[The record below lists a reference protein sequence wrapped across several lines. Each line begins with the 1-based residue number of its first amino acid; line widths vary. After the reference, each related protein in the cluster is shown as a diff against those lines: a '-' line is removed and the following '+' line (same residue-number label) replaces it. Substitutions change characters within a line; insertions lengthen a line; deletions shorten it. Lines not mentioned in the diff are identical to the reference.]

1 MCGKMGNSEIDTIKN
16 MMSMSVYY
24 VIADCFDIDAMK
36 LEPNN
41 ALDNDFHMTT
51 EEKSLLSESITDM
64 FNGHQLEFST
74 IHTVQDIVDQVIKTT
89 MSDLIH

>member
-24 VIADCFDIDAMK
+24 VIADCFNMDAME
-36 LEPNN
+36 LEPNIM
-41 ALDNDFHMTT
+41 LDNDFHMSA
-51 EEKSLLSESITDM
+51 EEKRLLSESITDM
-64 FNGHQLEFST
+64 FNGYHLQFAT
-74 IHTVQDIVDQVIKTT
+74 IHTVQDVVDQVINTA

>member
-1 MCGKMGNSEIDTIKN
+1 MGNTEVDTIKN

-24 VIADCFDIDAMK
+24 VIADCFDVDAME
-36 LEPNN
+36 LEPHK

-64 FNGHQLEFST
+64 FNGHQLEFAT
-74 IHTVQDIVDQVIKTT
+74 IHTVQDIVDQVINTT

>member
-1 MCGKMGNSEIDTIKN
+1 MCGKMGNSEVDTIKN

-24 VIADCFDIDAMK
+24 VIADCFDMDAME
-36 LEPNN
+36 LEPYN

-51 EEKSLLSESITDM
+51 EVKSLLSESITDM
-64 FNGHQLEFST
+64 FNGHQLEFAT
-74 IHTVQDIVDQVIKTT
+74 IHTVQDIVDQVINTT